1 MTTTDATFRKE
12 IRYDRVTKDYAYY
25 LDGELKG
32 FASNPF
38 EAEVALDNLV
48 YDLLES
54 GACATAA
61 QLDGGSDADAMAAE
75 VAGMVQEALPAGW
88 MRMPEGDILD
98 ADGMRVR

>member
-1 MTTTDATFRKE
+1 MTTT
-12 IRYDRVTKDYAYY
+12 YTKTITRAHGEYRAE
-25 LDGELKG
+25 LDGALVG
-32 FASNPF
+32 YYRTHLA
-38 EAEVALDNLV
+38 AQTALDNLV